1 MSLLQ
6 TEKPNRRS
14 LPNFYAG
21 KQKQSVFFSFLF
33 THHAQK
39 HARPESA
46 PQGRRWI
53 VRKSSSRLLLRTESR
68 SPGQDEGF
76 GGGGGRGGGGNAVQ
90 KLFLAFERLRNFFSF
105 SWSFASSPERLVY
118 ARCQFTPS
126 FNGNQTPGKVLPRT
140 RRERER
146 KRGRESGRASAS
158 KWKRRAEKVRKF
170 CGDADR
176 ETPL

>member
-46 PQGRRWI
+46 SQGRRWI

-90 KLFLAFERLRNFFSF
+90 KLFLAFERLQNFFSF

-126 FNGNQTPGKVLPRT
+126 FTGIRLQAKFYLGQEENE
-140 RRERER
+140 REREGER
-146 KRGRESGRASAS
+146 VGEPRLPSGKDAQ
-158 KWKRRAEKVRKF
+158 RR
-170 CGDADR
+170 
-176 ETPL
+176 

>member
-90 KLFLAFERLRNFFSF
+90 KLFLAFERLRNFFLFHGVSRQVRRGLF
-105 SWSFASSPERLVY
+105 TRGASSLLVLRESHSRQSFTSDKKRTREKEREREWESLGFQVE
-118 ARCQFTPS
+118 
-126 FNGNQTPGKVLPRT
+126 KT
-140 RRERER
+140 RREG
-146 KRGRESGRASAS
+146 K
-158 KWKRRAEKVRKF
+158 KV
-170 CGDADR
+170 
-176 ETPL
+176 LW